1 MEKIYMENNND
12 NKNSFYFKDFF
23 RRNGIVITSVLII
36 VVAIAAF
43 ITSSFNQTSYAIPD
57 VTNALP
63 DTFKTANV
71 DITKLLRGQ
80 SATGLTGGDVQPY
93 YTDGGI
99 QVFCLE
105 NNIAFTGDV
114 QYAKGKSIG
123 DTDYGLLY
131 LMANSYPNKNN
142 SNLDEEL
149 QTWITQIAIWDY
161 LYQTGDE
168 NNTNYGDMI
177 NKVKD
182 VVCVRDESKYYWPG
196 GSADAM
202 KGSCGGTESIYTKYV
217 TPLVNA
223 AKANKGGVNKSL
235 KAKTETNEISLTE
248 DEKYY
253 QSSAVIVTGAPS
265 DNFNGFEVKFAA
277 KPDGTILVNSKGE
290 EIKDLSNFKPG
301 DKFWVRVPVDKVKE
315 DNKVVKLSITGSFSV
330 YDGNYYVADGAQT
343 ISAVETV
350 NSNVNT
356 GLDIELNYTPDVP
369 DTGMSTAQ
377 TIYFVGLIVLL
388 SGLGIIYANVKPKES
403 N

>member
-12 NKNSFYFKDFF
+12 NKNGFYFKDFF
-23 RRNGIVITSVLII
+23 RRNGIVITSILII

-43 ITSSFNQTSYAIPD
+43 VTSGFNQTSYAIPD

-63 DTFKTANV
+63 DTFKTAAPTVTIIGGNGVAANNV
-71 DITKLLRGQ
+71 SIQ
-80 SATGLTGGDVQPY
+80 QFF
-93 YTDGGI
+93 TDGGV

-105 NNIAFTGDV
+105 RNIDFNGGIQYTKGD
-114 QYAKGKSIG
+114 SIS
-123 DTDYGLLY
+123 DKDYGLLY
-131 LMANSYPNKNN
+131 LMANSYPNKNFKN
-142 SNLDEEL
+142 GEDNLHEYL

-161 LYQTGDE
+161 LYQTGNKQNTAYADILDKVRLTTKVYKDLDE
-168 NNTNYGDMI
+168 EYDA
-177 NKVKD
+177 
-182 VVCVRDESKYYWPG
+182 G
-196 GSADAM
+196 G
-202 KGSCGGTESIYTKYV
+202 KNIYTTYV
-217 TPLVNA
+217 EPLVKA
-223 AKANKGGVNKSL
+223 AIANKNGVNKSL

-253 QSSAVIVTGAPS
+253 QSSAIIVTGAPS